1 MTMSPIHKSFIAK
14 EVAELLASYID
25 LDPANIAPGQSLSD
39 LGIDSFQLI
48 EIVFAIEERF
58 NIHVD
63 LEKLQIKSYS
73 DVVDVIATSIAVREK
88 SPSLR

>member
-1 MTMSPIHKSFIAK
+1 MSPIHKSFIAK

-25 LDPANIAPGQSLSD
+25 LDPAYIAPGQSLSD